1 MSMKPTQPEL
11 DYNSLEAQAKATL
24 ETWMQMQM
32 PVFSMVTEI
41 NGRLF
46 DQALRMNRAWLD
58 LIGRQIDQEIE
69 NTRRL
74 MGCRTMQDVVS
85 TCREVVENAQREAKI
100 EIEAISRINREA
112 AHETVAA
119 IREGLSEAAQD
130 LRH

>member
-1 MSMKPTQPEL
+1 MFLKPTQPEL
-11 DYNSLEAQAKATL
+11 DYHALEVQAKATI

-32 PVFSMVTEI
+32 PVFSMMTEI

-46 DQALRMNRAWLD
+46 DQAIRVNKAWLD

-69 NTRRL
+69 NTRRFL
-74 MGCRTMQDVVS
+74 GCRTMQDVMT
-85 TCREVVENAQREAKI
+85 TCREVVESTQREVKI
-100 EIEAISRINREA
+100 EIDEISRINREA

-119 IREGLSEAAQD
+119 FREGLSEAAHD

>member
-69 NTRRL
+69 NTRRF

-100 EIEAISRINREA
+100 EIEAISRINRVA

-130 LRH
+130 LSH

>member
-11 DYNSLEAQAKATL
+11 DYNSLEVQARATL

-46 DQALRMNRAWLD
+46 DQALRMNKAWLD

-69 NTRRL
+69 NTRRF
-74 MGCRTMQDVVS
+74 MGCRTMQDIVS
-85 TCREVVENAQREAKI
+85 TCREVVENAQREAKT

-112 AHETVAA
+112 AHEAVAA

>member
-69 NTRRL
+69 NTRRF

-119 IREGLSEAAQD
+119 IREGLSKAAQD

>member
-69 NTRRL
+69 NTRRF
-74 MGCRTMQDVVS
+74 MGCRTVQDVVS

>member
-69 NTRRL
+69 NTRRF

>member
-11 DYNSLEAQAKATL
+11 DYNSLETQAKATL

-69 NTRRL
+69 NTRRF

>member
-1 MSMKPTQPEL
+1 MKPTQPEL

-69 NTRRL
+69 NTRRF